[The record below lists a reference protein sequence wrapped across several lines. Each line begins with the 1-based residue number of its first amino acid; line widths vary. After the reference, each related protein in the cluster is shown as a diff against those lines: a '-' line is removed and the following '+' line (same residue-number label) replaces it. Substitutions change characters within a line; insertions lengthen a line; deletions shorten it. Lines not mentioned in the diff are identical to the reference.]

1 MKPKEEFYTIKI
13 KKETCKKCGTLIADN
28 FTADRLGIKA
38 KSGYSASND
47 HCAACAD
54 KIMKAEARK
63 MYRSVIG
70 AKIVKL
76 ETDRFEPTEITIAKG
91 NKKWTIRGEYNLRV
105 REEKEKR

>member
-1 MKPKEEFYTIKI
+1 MKPKEEFHIIKI
-13 KKETCKKCGTLIADN
+13 KKETCKKCGTPIADS
-28 FTADRLGIKA
+28 FESDKLGIRA
-38 KSGYSASND
+38 RSGYCAYND

-91 NKKWTIRGEYNLRV
+91 NKKWTIRGEYNLKI
-105 REEKEKR
+105 REE